1 MVCILYTPGHN
12 LYTDT
17 LILYGIARLLAWS
30 GKVSGEVERVGER
43 YVVKVDADNCHPV
56 SQLPESIRLA
66 LRLLQEE
73 QQQVFLG
80 DEGTFY
86 SDLYRL
92 ARGSKVGESILNNL
106 RIRVAAKILSNDAN
120 ILEKYVSPGHKKLQ
134 GEFRGRKKGLV
145 TLVLPLGPLYGKFYT
160 WSLKP
165 RRLTEKPYVV
175 CPYCYFL
182 SVLGFHYG
190 SYTYQKDGESKVVTL
205 SPHHASLEDVLALS
219 QSFEAASIWMPAIL
233 RYRNSLTGPGLSLYV
248 LSLGETLLSSSSHF
262 EVLYGEFSV
271 DNNTF
276 RVVDVGRL
284 PGVLLTSIAI
294 IKYHMASWP
303 RLIDFIA
310 RRDPGLLHRIA
321 LTLSFEVGNEY
332 ALYGILREILSLL
345 NDDKSQEARYLAKQ
359 LDRLAEGLAMVWESG
374 G

>member
-1 MVCILYTPGHN
+1 MPIL
-12 LYTDT
+12 L
-17 LILYGIARLLAWS
+17 
-30 GKVSGEVERVGER
+30 
-43 YVVKVDADNCHPV
+43 
-56 SQLPESIRLA
+56 
-66 LRLLQEE
+66 
-73 QQQVFLG
+73 
-80 DEGTFY
+80 
-86 SDLYRL
+86 
-92 ARGSKVGESILNNL
+92 
-106 RIRVAAKILSNDAN
+106 
-120 ILEKYVSPGHKKLQ
+120 
-134 GEFRGRKKGLV
+134 
-145 TLVLPLGPLYGKFYT
+145 
-160 WSLKP
+160 
-165 RRLTEKPYVV
+165 
-175 CPYCYFL
+175 FL

-233 RYRNSLTGPGLSLYV
+233 RYRNNLTGPGLSLYV
-248 LSLGETLLSSSSHF
+248 LSLGETLLSNSSHF

-271 DNNTF
+271 DNNRF

-345 NDDKSQEARYLAKQ
+345 NDNNSQEARYLAKQ
-359 LDRLAEGLAMVWESG
+359 LDRLAEGLAMIWESWG
-374 G
+374 LII